1 MGTHLTV
8 ILTSFSTLKM
18 ASSTD
23 FTLYLPPILDHLVDR
38 WLAEDIPTS
47 DVGGFV
53 VGNKPGSAVLYVK
66 SPGVQAGAPFVDA
79 VMTRLGVEMEWK
91 RHDGDVVTAE
101 ELEAAGGKIVA
112 GIALGPVA
120 RILQGER
127 ISLNVLAR
135 ASGIATASAAFADL
149 VEANG
154 WGGTV
159 AGTRK
164 TTPGFRDVEKYAMLV
179 GGVDSH
185 RTNLSSMVMLKDN
198 HIWATGSISA
208 AVATARKAAGFS
220 TKIEV
225 ETSTYEDAAEAITA
239 GADVIMLDNFAPDD
253 LKDVAA
259 RLKTDFADSP
269 HKFLLE
275 ASGGIRLSTIEAFFC
290 PDIDIIST
298 SSLHQGVGV
307 VDFSLKIDPS
317 Q

>member
-1 MGTHLTV
+1 MG
-8 ILTSFSTLKM
+8 ITSFSTLKM

-112 GIALGPVA
+112 GIARGPVA

-159 AGTRK
+159 AGARK
-164 TTPGFRDVEKYAMLV
+164 TTPGFRDV
-179 GGVDSH
+179 
-185 RTNLSSMVMLKDN
+185 
-198 HIWATGSISA
+198 
-208 AVATARKAAGFS
+208 
-220 TKIEV
+220 
-225 ETSTYEDAAEAITA
+225 
-239 GADVIMLDNFAPDD
+239 DNFAPDD